1 MMSLVELAVFVR
13 AVESKSLSEAARSL
27 GLTPSA
33 VSKRLA
39 KLEEGLGLTVLHRT
53 TRHVSPTEDGR
64 RFYECARRILA
75 DVAEAE
81 HAVKH
86 GGREVSGRVR
96 LAVSCAVV
104 RAVLARR
111 LGALLDEHPALTLE
125 LSLGEGEP
133 DPMRDGV
140 DVTVSWGRHADAS
153 LLQRKLTTSP
163 LRVFASKAYL
173 ARRGVPKTPSA
184 LAGHDCLV
192 STSLE
197 KGWLFRE
204 GSRRVVV
211 PVTSRLRCSSAA
223 AAQEL
228 VVAGLGLAREPELCM
243 GGADPASE
251 LETVLDAFCVEER
264 PLFARCAPAQP
275 LSPRVRVVMDWL
287 VEAFRE
293 RRAR

>member
-39 KLEEGLGLTVLHRT
+39 KLEERLGLTLLHRT
-53 TRHVSPTEDGR
+53 TRHASLTEDGR
-64 RFYECARRILA
+64 LFYQRARSILA

-81 HAVKH
+81 HAVRH
-86 GGREVSGRVR
+86 GGHEVSGRVR
-96 LAVSCAVV
+96 LAVSCLVV
-104 RAVLARR
+104 RSVLAQR

-125 LSLGEGEP
+125 LTLGEGEL

-140 DVTVSWGRHADAS
+140 DVALSWGRHADAS

-163 LRVFASKAYL
+163 LRVFASRAYL
-173 ARRGVPKTPSA
+173 ARRGMPKTPAA
-184 LAGHDCLV
+184 LSGHDCLA
-192 STSLE
+192 SSELE
-197 KGWLFRE
+197 KGWAFRE
-204 GSRRVVV
+204 GTRRVVV
-211 PVTSRLRCSSAA
+211 PVTGRLRCSSAA
-223 AAQEL
+223 VARDL
-228 VVAGLGLAREPELCM
+228 TLAGLGLARAPALCM
-243 GGADPASE
+243 GSADAK
-251 LETVLDAFCVEER
+251 LGLVTVLDDFGVEER

-287 VEAFRE
+287 VEAFR
-293 RRAR
+293 

>member
-33 VSKRLA
+33 VSKRLS
-39 KLEEGLGLTVLHRT
+39 KLEQGLGLTLLHRT
-53 TRHVSPTEDGR
+53 TRHVSLCEEGR
-64 RFYECARRILA
+64 LFYERARRILA

-111 LGALLDEHPALTLE
+111 LGALLDEHPALSLE
-125 LSLGEGEP
+125 LALSDDAL

-140 DVTVSWGRHADAS
+140 DVTLSWGRHADAS
-153 LLQRKLTTSP
+153 LLQRRLTTSP
-163 LRVFASKAYL
+163 LRVFASRLYL
-173 ARRGVPKTPSA
+173 ARRGVPKAPAA
-184 LAGHDCLV
+184 LSGHDCLV
-192 STSLE
+192 STSVE

-223 AAQEL
+223 AAKEL
-228 VVAGLGLAREPELCM
+228 TLAGLGLCREPELCM
-243 GGADPASE
+243 GSGDPK
-251 LETVLDAFCVEER
+251 LGLVTVLDDFGFEER

-287 VEAFRE
+287 VDAFR
-293 RRAR
+293 